1 MNEENT
7 NLKHIIENM
16 YLREEKKR
24 KGDIPHDL
32 WLSDFPI
39 AHFSI

>member
-16 YLREEKKR
+16 YLREKKS
-24 KGDIPHDL
+24 DIPDNL

>member
-16 YLREEKKR
+16 YLREKK
-24 KGDIPHDL
+24 KVIFTIIYD
-32 WLSDFPI
+32 
-39 AHFSI
+39 